1 MIIMRLLRCVNPG
14 RPASIFSSWMSGRKS
29 FSPLAIIFTAIN
41 PLLFARNVFRFD
53 QLGQEILQVAVP
65 AALALAADPLA
76 SLVDTAFIGRLG
88 LLISVL
94 FPVLLSINRIKHLA
108 PELIVF
114 LKQGSPMLAPALRYL
129 KLRSLGAPA
138 VLLSLAM
145 QGVFRGFKDT
155 KTPLYATGEPIL
167 QSAQHRDV
175 TNIILDPILMFVF
188 HMGVGGAAIAHVISH
203 SGVLLLARVVA
214 VTFCVTLAASLA
226 ARHGPTSMAA
236 FQVSLQL
243 WLATSLLADG
253 LAVAADLVLCFLLSL
268 GWQLQ
273 GDPGLS

>member
-14 RPASIFSSWMSGRKS
+14 RLASIFSSWMSGRKS

-94 FPVLLSINRIKHLA
+94 FPVLLSINRIKH
-108 PELIVF
+108 
-114 LKQGSPMLAPALRYL
+114 
-129 KLRSLGAPA
+129 
-138 VLLSLAM
+138 
-145 QGVFRGFKDT
+145 
-155 KTPLYATGEPIL
+155 
-167 QSAQHRDV
+167 RDV

-253 LAVAADLVLCFLLSL
+253 LAVAGQVDILVN
-268 GWQLQ
+268 
-273 GDPGLS
+273 